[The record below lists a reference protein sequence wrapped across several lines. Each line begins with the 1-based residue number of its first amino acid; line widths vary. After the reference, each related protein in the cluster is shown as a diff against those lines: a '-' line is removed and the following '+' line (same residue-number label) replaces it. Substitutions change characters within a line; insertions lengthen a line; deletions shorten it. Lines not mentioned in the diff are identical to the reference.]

1 MKATK
6 YQQKSQIKLEDLLRR
21 RKSTL
26 KQFLKDR
33 GITTYEGLDSTCKR
47 LGVLTPHQ
55 SSFTECVD
63 RYVSNPAAGVVVIP
77 PAPVIEESTGQSM
90 TDDEDSFEEFQPQ
103 LSVMDESG
111 DSEVSVVLQDASFG
125 QSKIMTKKQKKLM
138 KRSEQEPS
146 DPQ

>member
-6 YQQKSQIKLEDLLRR
+6 YQQKSQIRLEDLLRR

-47 LGVLTPHQ
+47 LGVLTPQQ

-77 PAPVIEESTGQSM
+77 PAPVIEESTGQPM
-90 TDDEDSFEEFQPQ
+90 TDDEDTFEEFHPQ
-103 LSVMDESG
+103 LSVLDESG
-111 DSEVSVVLQDASFG
+111 DSEVSVVLQDAAFG
-125 QSKIMTKKQKKLM
+125 HVKGLTKKQKKLL
-138 KRSEQEPS
+138 KKSEQEPT

>member
-6 YQQKSQIKLEDLLRR
+6 YQQKSQIRLEDLLRR
-21 RKSTL
+21 RKSSL

-47 LGVLTPHQ
+47 LGVLTPQQ

-77 PAPVIEESTGQSM
+77 PAPVIEESTGHPM
-90 TDDEDSFEEFQPQ
+90 ADGEDTFEEFHPQ
-103 LSVMDESG
+103 LSVLDESG
-111 DSEVSVVLQDASFG
+111 DSEVSVVLQDATFG
-125 QSKIMTKKQKKLM
+125 QVKTLTKKQKKMM
-138 KRSEQEPS
+138 KKSEQGPT